1 MGILPNKPLPK
12 HQIIIFT
19 HEAIRKKVRGATLRD
34 GKSYPHRPYAD
45 GGTIK
50 RGFTKEMSNVLNSQV
65 DLCKPD
71 AKKKPPL
78 ASPAPKAN
86 GGSKERE

>member
-1 MGILPNKPLPK
+1 LEFNVAQNAVGGQVNAM
-12 HQIIIFT
+12 
-19 HEAIRKKVRGATLRD
+19 E
-34 GKSYPHRPYAD
+34 KSYPHRPYAD

-78 ASPAPKAN
+78 ASPATRAN
-86 GGSKERE
+86 GGNK